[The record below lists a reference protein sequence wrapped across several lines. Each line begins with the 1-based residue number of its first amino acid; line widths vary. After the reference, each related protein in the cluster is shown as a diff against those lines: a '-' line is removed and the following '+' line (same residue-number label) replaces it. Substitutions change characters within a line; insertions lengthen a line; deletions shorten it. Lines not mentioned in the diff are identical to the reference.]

1 MAQMKKIKLNEET
14 TKKFKEALDV
24 FMVNPK
30 KGNAML
36 DKIHE
41 EQRYD
46 DAEKFYCEDRE
57 HEVTYRKTCK
67 KCIIASVDENGNFY
81 CPYYKK

>member
-1 MAQMKKIKLNEET
+1 MKEIKLNKET
-14 TKKFKEALDV
+14 TKKLKEALDM

-41 EQRYD
+41 EQQHD
-46 DAEKFYCEDRE
+46 DAEKFYCEFRG

-67 KCIIASVDENGNFY
+67 NCIVASADEDGNFY
-81 CPYYKK
+81 CPYYRL